1 MDCGLIEI
9 GNIATKASM
18 DDIRKLKS
26 ILDEH
31 RIFHMVDDV
40 KFFHSHAGRTPRP
53 EVTHQGGGKEFDPT
67 KHRLW
72 KQKIHQG
79 DCAEFLELIAPDL
92 YELNYI
98 SLIFL
103 DSEEADFIATLVYE
117 SDRKKRQLGNK
128 AGGPG
133 SGDSPYDSLEST

>member
-9 GNIATKASM
+9 GNIATKAST

-31 RIFHMVDDV
+31 RIFHIVDDV
-40 KFFHSHAGRTPRP
+40 NFFHSHAETARP
-53 EVTHQGGGKEFDPT
+53 EVIQRGGKKEFDPT
-67 KHRLW
+67 KHCLW
-72 KQKIHQG
+72 KHKIHQS